1 MFFDGSGEIDLQ
13 SGCSCPTENDVIVKY
28 ANSFNQ
34 DCIFFTFNG
43 SFRQLWRVVSGGDEL
58 SNQAAMLLQYTKAFR
73 LYFLLMVINSG
84 VVDAQTANAGFS
96 VAAEI
101 SPRIPASKTVT
112 NFSQALRCMDELFLA
127 HGKEGFVI
135 TSSGMPDETGKV
147 RTGTKEML
155 ITAIAAMALKSHA
168 FEFID
173 FHGGGDDL
181 ARMFEARGGGNFKI
195 PDFYIRGAITQ
206 MDDNVIRTSRDG
218 GLSSSSDSN
227 KELLDPLN
235 VVASGAKNEA
245 FDLLG
250 MDMSI
255 AASATRRIIPVTA
268 TTNTMLMA
276 RAGKSGDSGGKVGKV
291 GLNFNLDRS
300 ASEGVGSATRA
311 LLELSLI
318 ETLGKFTQ
326 VPYWRCLD
334 HNITHPLIREQAKEL
349 YDSLSD
355 NERTLF
361 VQRKLGGS
369 LNRYKGPMDGLY
381 SQELKQAVAEYQV
394 SVGLIADG
402 KINFNLYA
410 SLLDDIQN
418 SLAAIPVNDQITVKL
433 GFAK

>member
-1 MFFDGSGEIDLQ
+1 L
-13 SGCSCPTENDVIVKY
+13 V
-28 ANSFNQ
+28 
-34 DCIFFTFNG
+34 
-43 SFRQLWRVVSGGDEL
+43 
-58 SNQAAMLLQYTKAFR
+58 
-73 LYFLLMVINSG
+73 VINSG
-84 VVDAQTANAGFS
+84 VANAQTTHAGFS

-112 NFSQALRCMDELFLA
+112 NFSQALRCMDEIFLA

-218 GLSSSSDSN
+218 GLSSSSDSK

-245 FDLLG
+245 FDLLS

-300 ASEGVGSATRA
+300 TAEGIGSATRA

-334 HNITHPLIREQAKEL
+334 YKVTHPLIREQAKEL
-349 YDSLSD
+349 YDSLSG

-369 LNRYKGPMDGLY
+369 LNRYKGSMDGLY

-394 SVGLIADG
+394 TVGLIADG
-402 KINFNLYA
+402 KINFDLYA

-418 SLAAIPVNDQITVKL
+418 SLAAIPVNDQFTVKL
-433 GFAK
+433 GSAK